1 MGNNNDVRK
10 FLQGNTRKVIMAD
23 DTIIKNFFSK
33 QTIRQ
38 LISVALTAL
47 VCWET
52 IISNRIDATVL
63 VGIYGTVLGFYFA
76 ESE

>member
-1 MGNNNDVRK
+1 
-10 FLQGNTRKVIMAD
+10 MAD

-38 LISVALTAL
+38 FISIALTAL

-52 IISNRIDATVL
+52 IISNQIDATVL
-63 VGIYGTVLGFYFA
+63 IGIYGTVLGFYFA